1 MLEKNLTQFVL
12 PKDLKLLSIEIKH
25 KTHLW
30 TVEKVRQEFEVCP
43 KCGSTSNV
51 RAGRCRSRV
60 REQGLRDEELYLLI
74 HKHRYFCKPCKKTF
88 TEPVSIVWPRR
99 RTTQR
104 FRKSLAKNC
113 HNYSNLS
120 RVRKDMRV
128 SSGLMYQVYYEQ
140 ISVKLNEFKGQS
152 WPTVLG
158 IDEHFFRRQRGFREF
173 VTMFTD
179 LKKRRLFEVGLGRS
193 NKSLMEQVKDIPG
206 RENVRVVSI
215 DMSGGYRALVR
226 KLFPNAKVVS
236 DKFHVLRLL
245 NPAIM
250 SAGAKI
256 HGHRQELST
265 RRKLL
270 WSRVNLDYWQKSD
283 INIYLKDKD
292 ELRELYKYKEE
303 MFELYR
309 IKGSQRARR
318 KLESMILRM
327 SVSKVEKVR
336 KLSRT
341 LHKWREEVLYYF
353 VEKWTNAFTEAM
365 NNTGKL
371 VQKQGYGY
379 KSFVNYRLRV
389 LSACI
394 F

>member
-1 MLEKNLTQFVL
+1 
-12 PKDLKLLSIEIKH
+12 
-25 KTHLW
+25 
-30 TVEKVRQEFEVCP
+30 
-43 KCGSTSNV
+43 
-51 RAGRCRSRV
+51 
-60 REQGLRDEELYLLI
+60 
-74 HKHRYFCKPCKKTF
+74 
-88 TEPVSIVWPRR
+88 
-99 RTTQR
+99 
-104 FRKSLAKNC
+104 
-113 HNYSNLS
+113 
-120 RVRKDMRV
+120 
-128 SSGLMYQVYYEQ
+128 
-140 ISVKLNEFKGQS
+140 
-152 WPTVLG
+152 
-158 IDEHFFRRQRGFREF
+158 
-173 VTMFTD
+173 
-179 LKKRRLFEVGLGRS
+179 
-193 NKSLMEQVKDIPG
+193 
-206 RENVRVVSI
+206 
-215 DMSGGYRALVR
+215 
-226 KLFPNAKVVS
+226 
-236 DKFHVLRLL
+236 
-245 NPAIM
+245 M